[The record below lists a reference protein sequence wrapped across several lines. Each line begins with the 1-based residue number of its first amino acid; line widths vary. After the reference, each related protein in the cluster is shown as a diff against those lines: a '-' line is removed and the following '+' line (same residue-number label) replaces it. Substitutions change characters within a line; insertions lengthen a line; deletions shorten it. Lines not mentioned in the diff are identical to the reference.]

1 MKLFYMQTKPSNMFN
16 YSILAIFKVCKNSA
30 FKPILSYF
38 ILFSLLILQSSCEK
52 RLIGKGP
59 IVTKTIQEN
68 NYSGIDLRTDAKVYY
83 SQDSLYH
90 IDISGQENVLDAI
103 EFYVKE
109 NNLIIKERFPSVF
122 ITKEP
127 VTIHISGPN
136 LTNLEVSGSGSIDLT
151 SQALSN
157 QLNLTV
163 SGSGS
168 IHTNQVQVQTLKI
181 DISGSG
187 NIFMQKVI
195 AENIASSVSGSGD
208 IELQSGNAKTLTSNI
223 NGSGKF
229 DARNL
234 TTLHISTETSGSGKT
249 YVHFKETLNVHIS
262 GSGNVYYY
270 GEGNITKSI
279 SGSGKL
285 IKL

>member
-1 MKLFYMQTKPSNMFN
+1 MTSYL
-16 YSILAIFKVCKNSA
+16 IFSTYKSFKNSA
-30 FKPILSYF
+30 FRTILSYF
-38 ILFSLLILQSSCEK
+38 LLFGLLIVQSSCEK
-52 RLIGKGP
+52 KLIGKGP

-68 NYSGIDLRTDAKVYY
+68 NFSGIDLRTDAKVYF

-103 EFYVKE
+103 EFNVKE
-109 NNLIIKERFPSVF
+109 NTLIIKERFPSVF

-136 LTNLEVSGSGSIDLT
+136 LTNLEVSGSGGIDLT
-151 SQALSN
+151 SHALVN

-168 IHTNQVQVQTLKI
+168 IHTKRVQAQSLTI

-187 NIFMQKVI
+187 KIHMQE
-195 AENIASSVSGSGD
+195 ANADNMAASISGSGD
-208 IELQSGNAKTLTSNI
+208 IELESGTAKTLSCDI

-234 TTLHISTETSGSGKT
+234 PTLHVTTKTSGSGKT
-249 YVHFKETLNVHIS
+249 YVHFKETLYVNIS
-262 GSGNVYYY
+262 GSGDVYYY
-270 GEGNITKSI
+270 GEGSITKTI

>member
-1 MKLFYMQTKPSNMFN
+1 
-16 YSILAIFKVCKNSA
+16 
-30 FKPILSYF
+30 
-38 ILFSLLILQSSCEK
+38 LQSSCEK

-68 NYSGIDLRTDAKVYY
+68 NFSGIDLRTDAKVYY

-90 IDISGQENVLDAI
+90 IDIAGQENVLDAI

-109 NNLIIKERFPSVF
+109 NNLIIKERFPAVF

-127 VTIHISGPN
+127 VIIHISGPN
-136 LTNLEVSGSGSIDLT
+136 LTNLEVSGSGRIDLT
-151 SQALSN
+151 SHALAN

-168 IHTNQVQVQTLKI
+168 IYTNQVQVQTLKL

-187 NIFMQKVI
+187 NINMQEVN
-195 AENIASSVSGSGD
+195 AESITSSVSGSGD
-208 IELQSGNAKTLTSNI
+208 VALQSGNAKTLSSNI

-234 TTLHISTETSGSGKT
+234 PIIHVTTKTSGSGKT
-249 YVHFKETLNVHIS
+249 YVHFKETLYVNIS
-262 GSGNVYYY
+262 GSGDVYYY